1 MSFNIKTGVG
11 KKTGLGRGISALIP
25 NIDSLD
31 MDENNKAG
39 NFFMC
44 KVDDILPNRFQPR
57 TTFSEEELEKLTN
70 SIIEQGI
77 LQPLLVRKQ
86 KSGISG
92 ATYELIAGERRLRAA
107 KRANLEHVPAIVRD
121 MTDEQVLEVSIIENV
136 QRANLNP
143 LEEAE
148 AYHRL
153 ITEFQYTQEMVAQ
166 KIGKNRS
173 TIANFLRLR
182 GLPAPI
188 MQSLADEH
196 ISMGHA
202 RAILGAGD
210 DENQIKAW
218 ETVVEKNL
226 SVRATEQLVKRVKA
240 QQEQEIKKSN
250 NAHCQ
255 DMDYIKDICSE
266 ITNKVSCPVSIKKN
280 GDRGKVEITFRDSTE
295 LQQIVEFFKRVS

>member
-1 MSFNIKTGVG
+1 MTVNLKGIG

-31 MDENNKAG
+31 IDEKPV

-44 KVDDILPNRFQPR
+44 RVDDIVPNRFQPR
-57 TTFSEEELEKLTN
+57 TSFSEEELEKLTN

-77 LQPLLVRKQ
+77 LQPLLVRKR
-86 KSGISG
+86 KNENG
-92 ATYELIAGERRLRAA
+92 AEYELIAGERRLRAA
-107 KRANLEHVPAIVRD
+107 KRANLEHVPAIIRE

-148 AYHRL
+148 AYYRL
-153 ITEFQYTQEMVAQ
+153 ISEFQYTQEMVAK

-188 MQSLADEH
+188 MKSLADDE
-196 ISMGHA
+196 ITMGHA
-202 RAILGAGD
+202 RAILGAVN
-210 DENQIKAW
+210 DESQIKIW
-218 ETVVEKNL
+218 EMVVSRNL
-226 SVRATEQLVKRVKA
+226 SVRATEQLVKKVKS
-240 QQEQEIKKSN
+240 EKETKKGNGHSHDIDLIKN
-250 NAHCQ
+250 
-255 DMDYIKDICSE
+255 ICSDL
-266 ITNKVSCPVSIKKN
+266 TNKISCPVSIKKH
-280 GDRGKVEITFRDSTE
+280 GEKGKFEITFRDNKE
-295 LQQIVEFFKRVS
+295 FEQILEFLKKLS